1 MLDAKIK
8 QFTTSDYFHKTHLS
22 EWTISLKEESN

>member
-22 EWTISLKEESN
+22 E